1 MVSEMRLVRT
11 LNEIEANMDTL
22 DRYLLNKTEST
33 YSYALG
39 LVKRGT
45 CFIVKRNDSGYCFYP
60 SRFIGYA
67 NNTMDQH
74 LNNDMK
80 DGKETNPV
88 ITQILGSHVRVNP
101 VLDKEYRLY
110 CEKLGFIANEKGAFG
125 VERKF
130 WEL

>member
-1 MVSEMRLVRT
+1 MRLVKN
-11 LNEIEANMDTL
+11 LNEIEANMATL
-22 DRYLLNKTEST
+22 DRYLDNKTEST

-45 CFIVKRNDSGYCFYP
+45 CFIAKRTASGYRFYP

-67 NNTMDQH
+67 NNTMYQH

-80 DGKETNPV
+80 DGKVTNPV
-88 ITQILGSHVRVNP
+88 ITQILGCQVQVNP
-101 VLDKEYRLY
+101 ILEKEYRLY
-110 CEKLGFIANEKGAFG
+110 CKKLGFIANEKGSFG

>member
-1 MVSEMRLVRT
+1 MRLVRT

-45 CFIVKRNDSGYCFYP
+45 CFIAKRTVSGYCFYP

-88 ITQILGSHVRVNP
+88 ITQILGRQVRVNP